1 MNFDST
7 YPAPDP
13 PPSPTLVAV
22 IDIGSTSVRMQIS
35 EIDNDGNV
43 RNLESFAQ
51 AVSLGK
57 DSFVSGV
64 IKKVSIED
72 CVNVLQIYRRKLVEY
87 DITDDRFIR
96 VIATSAVK
104 EAQNRLA
111 FQDRIFIATGF
122 AIEPFDEAE
131 LHRVTY
137 LGITPLFQLFPHVF
151 SGNTVICE
159 VGGGTT
165 ELISLSDHDVT
176 YSQTLRLGAI
186 RLRTRLEALRVTP
199 AHAETLLHEQVGQ
212 ILRQLPDTVYEHLPD
227 HYIAMGSEVRF
238 MAKELLKTDEFGS
251 LVELDRDQLHDFV
264 SEINQHTPDT
274 IATRYHFSLP
284 DAESLGPSLL
294 AHQIIAS
301 ELNARHF
308 HVATG
313 NLRDGILQEMAHG
326 RAWSESVQRQVIRSA
341 NLIGQKFNVD
351 QLHASHVAMLACE
364 LFDQLESVHQLPF
377 KTRGL
382 LEVAALLHEVGLFLS
397 QRSYH
402 KHTAYLIRHSEFF
415 GIGTR
420 ERTLVALI
428 ARYHRRALPQPGH
441 EAYSQ
446 LSRRDRITISKLA
459 ALLRIAKS
467 LDASRKQKIQFPN
480 VSVQGSRVII
490 STGSMG
496 DFSLEQLQLKQDSS
510 FFEEIFGRRVVL
522 QIVRR

>member
-1 MNFDST
+1 MNFDSN
-7 YPAPDP
+7 YSHSESA
-13 PPSPTLVAV
+13 SPTLVAV

-35 EIDNDGNV
+35 EIDVEGNV
-43 RNLESFAQ
+43 RNLESFSQ

-87 DITDDRFIR
+87 DITDDRHIR

-137 LGITPLFQLFPHVF
+137 LGITPLFQSFPEVF
-151 SGNTVICE
+151 RGNSVICE

-186 RLRTRLEALRVTP
+186 RLRTRLEALRVSP
-199 AHAETLLHEQVGQ
+199 AQAEKLLHEQVGQ
-212 ILRQLPDTVYEHLPD
+212 ILRQLPDTVYENLPD
-227 HYIAMGSEVRF
+227 RYIAMGSEARF
-238 MAKELLKTDEFGS
+238 MASELHKTERLEP
-251 LVELDRDQLHDFV
+251 LVLLDQEALDRFV
-264 SEINQHTPDT
+264 TEINQHSSDA

-294 AHQIIAS
+294 AHQIIAR
-301 ELNARHF
+301 ELNAKQF
-308 HVATG
+308 FVATA

-326 RAWSESVQRQVIRSA
+326 RAWSDSVQRQVIRSA
-341 NLIGQKFNVD
+341 TLVGQKFNVD

-364 LFDQLESVHQLPF
+364 LFDQLESIHQLPF

-382 LEVAALLHEVGLFLS
+382 LEVAALLHEIGLFLNS
-397 QRSYH
+397 RSYH

-415 GIGTR
+415 GIASR
-420 ERTLVALI
+420 QRTLVSLI
-428 ARYHRRALPQPGH
+428 ARYHRRATPQPSH
-441 EAYSQ
+441 DAYSQ

-459 ALLRIAKS
+459 ALLRIAKA
-467 LDASRKQKIQFPN
+467 LDASRKQKFQFP
-480 VSVQGSRVII
+480 SISLQGNRVII
-490 STGSMG
+490 STRHIG
-496 DFSLEQLQLKQDSS
+496 DFSLEQLQLKQESR

-522 QIVRR
+522 QILRR